1 MGEAAAEVAFAK
13 DKAADASNLVASE
26 DAAKAAVSVVEKSKE
41 AKPDADTTKVAA
53 AAASSAVEAVA
64 EDLQDEGKAVEAA
77 SREAPEAMELEE
89 LPLHQGGSLFYKAV
103 SILIVLGIG
112 FGIGQLTYKDAT
124 YVSPYKIAAESAYLQ
139 SESVMNTREGFVEIA

>member
-26 DAAKAAVSVVEKSKE
+26 DAAKAAVSVVEKSKQ

-64 EDLQDEGKAVEAA
+64 EGLQDEGKAVEAA
-77 SREAPEAMELEE
+77 SRGAPEAMELEE
-89 LPLHQGGSLFYKAV
+89 LPHQGGSLFYKAV
-103 SILIVLGIG
+103 SLLIVLGIG
-112 FGIGQLTYKDAT
+112 FGMGQYHYKEAT

-139 SESVMNTREGFVEIA
+139 TESVMNTREGFMQIP